1 MGHSQDWYEGK
12 IGYLQD
18 QFEKQAVIN
27 VITAVNY
34 ANQQI
39 QLLALQGAIKL
50 EKERTEALAFLF
62 DQQAQRL
69 IRYAFI
75 QEALT
80 EASNDYMGI
89 MLTEAH
95 KPLDLSLLITFVAFA
110 VVPEL
115 AALANAVE
123 ILEDNWETAIKT
135 AKAVGKVLDIGK
147 YTSGTGGNNRTGA
160 FGVINQVV
168 KEVLSRFLDDEA
180 NMGVVVQAF
189 TVALFAGAP
198 RPLQLV
204 QDFWSQAGLQT
215 IQATGF
221 SAAQNYSDA
230 LSDIILYDMLSAYTG
245 QYVTIS
251 FQGQFAIGA
260 AGYPNTCQT
269 LDSDKLKDIPN
280 AAVKVSG
287 LNDEQREEIYKRFSR
302 VSRPGRPAVSSWRD
316 LVSLWGAAIPG
327 YQTDRRVDYRCIAP
341 KY

>member
-12 IGYLQD
+12 INYFQD

-27 VITAVNY
+27 VVNAVNY

-95 KPLDLSLLITFVAFA
+95 KPLDLSLLFTFVAFA
-110 VVPEL
+110 VVPEF
-115 AALANAVE
+115 AALANAAKVLADDWKE
-123 ILEDNWETAIKT
+123 AIAT

-168 KEVLSRFLDDEA
+168 REVLSRILDEEA
-180 NMGVVVQAF
+180 RMGVIVQAF

-230 LSDIILYDMLSAYTG
+230 LSDIILYDMLNAYTS

-251 FQGQFAIGA
+251 LQGQYALMMTGF
-260 AGYPNTCQT
+260 PNTCQT

-280 AAVKVSG
+280 GVVKVSG
-287 LNDEQREEIYKRFSR
+287 LNDEQREKIYERFSN

-327 YQTDRRVDYRCIAP
+327 YQTDRRVDARCFAP